1 MIETDSEGTLTG
13 TFEYDGNK
21 LMKITYT
28 DGSKDVYTYANNKL
42 SKRELYEGGVIVQ
55 TDTFE
60 YDSNGKLK
68 HFYSTD
74 ESNEV
79 NHHNVYVYNA
89 NGTITVKEYTD
100 ETENNLFETYTLTL
114 TNGNIVSY
122 ISENYSNTY
131 TFDDKN
137 AAEKN
142 TFAIDVMNLAWHEG
156 GVNNMLTLHF
166 DNNGNNIQE
175 ITAVYTYNSNNYP
188 VSCVNTFDGE
198 VTTIQYIYE

>member
-1 MIETDSEGTLTG
+1 MIQTDSEGTLTG

-42 SKRELYEGGVIVQ
+42 SKRELYEGGAIMQ
-55 TDTFE
+55 TDTYE

-68 HFYSTD
+68 DFYSAG

-79 NHHNVYVYNA
+79 NFHNAYVYNS
-89 NGTITVKEYTD
+89 NGTITVKEYGD
-100 ETENNLFETYTLTL
+100 ETENNFSQTYTLTL

-122 ISENYSNTY
+122 ISDNYTNTY

-142 TFAIDVMNLAWHEG
+142 TFAIDVMNLGWCEG
-156 GVNNMLTLHF
+156 GVNNMLTSHW
-166 DNNGNNIQE
+166 DINGSNIQE
-175 ITAVYTYNSNNYP
+175 TTTVYTYNSNNYP
-188 VSCVNTFDGE
+188 ATSVETFDGE
-198 VTTIQYIYE
+198 VTTTQYIYE